1 MEFHISNRTNCT
13 VQRAKGI
20 LERKAFCTKGSLRGI
35 IYIIIEEYLVFGI
48 SGKRVREM
56 WLDLGRPKIVRIA
69 SLWMLATWFRCVEY
83 VFPQTT
89 IAYVTISSRRAR

>member
-48 SGKRVREM
+48 LKACERDVAGS
-56 WLDLGRPKIVRIA
+56 WQPKIVRIA
-69 SLWMLATWFRCVEY
+69 SLWMLAIWFRCVEY
-83 VFPQTT
+83 VFPQIT
-89 IAYVTISSRRAR
+89 IAYVKMGSRRAR